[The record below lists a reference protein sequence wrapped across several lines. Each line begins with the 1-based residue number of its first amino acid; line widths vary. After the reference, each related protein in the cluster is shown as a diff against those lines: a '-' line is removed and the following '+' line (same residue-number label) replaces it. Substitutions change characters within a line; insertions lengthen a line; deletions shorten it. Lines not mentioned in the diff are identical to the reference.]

1 MLYRAI
7 FGIVPMLLIALFATG
22 AIPLSSVTPT
32 REYRSSGVA
41 KEDAKKAPADAK
53 KSAARTGR
61 GETPSVGEAFR
72 MHAELSRDIAEMERE
87 NREERDQLM
96 RAPGPGGQPKAGG
109 WGR

>member
-7 FGIVPMLLIALFATG
+7 FGIVPMILIALFATG
-22 AIPLSSVTPT
+22 AIPLSSVTPAQ
-32 REYRSSGVA
+32 EYRSSVVA
-41 KEDAKKAPADAK
+41 KEDASNAPADAGK
-53 KSAARTGR
+53 RPARTGR

-87 NREERDQLM
+87 TREERDRLM
-96 RAPGPGGQPKAGG
+96 RAPGPGWEPKSGG